1 MRSMKRRFLILA
13 AVLCLLSTSVQA
25 VGSIDLTA
33 DLTLTLRYTAGE
45 TALYGAGFS
54 LYKIADAEE
63 TGELS
68 ACDAFEGFDLEIRG
82 KNDARWRALAATLES
97 YILREDLAPLDH
109 GTTGKDGTLC
119 FPAREKTLRAGLY
132 LVLGERHRQGG
143 YFYDAEPFL
152 VMLPMQDLEEN
163 VWNYN
168 VTANVKFDKTK
179 IPQTPETVT
188 RKVLKVWDD
197 DGAEDVRPKKI
208 TVELLKD
215 GRIYDTVTLSRENH
229 WRYTWED
236 LDAESRWSV
245 YEQTPEGY
253 RASITREGITFVVTN
268 TRKTETPKPP
278 QKPNIT
284 AKPPQ
289 KPNITAKPPQKML
302 PQTGALWWPVGAL
315 SALGLTALCVGEVKR
330 KRKL

>member
-1 MRSMKRRFLILA
+1 MRSIKRRFLILA

-25 VGSIDLTA
+25 AGSIDLTA
-33 DLTLTLRYTAGE
+33 DPTLTLQYTAGE
-45 TALYGAGFS
+45 TALYGAEFS

-109 GTTGKDGTLC
+109 GATGKDGTLR

-197 DGAEDVRPKKI
+197 DGAEDVRPEKI

-215 GRIYDTVTLSRENH
+215 GRIYDTVTLSRENN

-268 TRKTETPKPP
+268 TRKTEESKPP
-278 QKPNIT
+278 QKPNT
-284 AKPPQ
+284 TSKPP
-289 KPNITAKPPQKML
+289 KKTL

-315 SALGLTALCVGEVKR
+315 SALGLTALCVGEGKR